1 MEDLPDPVN
10 SSITKIILEQMR
22 NSIFKFTTKDEKIEY
37 GYFCY
42 FKSYNKNIPLI
53 IINNYN
59 IEEIENTKISVSIKN
74 NTKMI
79 QLGSIRYYNKEIN
92 ISIIEIKDNIDN
104 YKINFFELD
113 DNLYTKG
120 FEFNY
125 NKQSIYI
132 IQYNDM
138 EDISVSYGKINNINR
153 KQLFYLANL
162 NSKANFSL
170 IFNLSNNKL
179 IGIHETNSKYYN
191 KGIFFSHIIEFINKY
206 KKLNKYK
213 DNQKS
218 NNEIDISLSINSK
231 EVNKEIYFLCNYEK
245 DNFKE
250 LNESN
255 SVIIINNEK
264 TDFKKYF
271 KPEKEGKYK
280 IKIKFNI
287 NLTDCSYM
295 FANCKSIKN
304 INFISFNT
312 KYVTNMK
319 NMFYGCENLKTIN
332 LLSFDTQN
340 VTDMSN
346 MFFCCSNLNNLN
358 LSSFNTK
365 KVIDM
370 SYMFFCCNKLNNLN
384 LSSFDTKNV
393 TNMNYMFSTC
403 NLNELNLSCFDTQ
416 NVRDMSYMF
425 FCCHNLKNLNLSS
438 FNTQNVTDMN
448 HMFCDCNLNTLDL
461 SSFDTKKVTNMN
473 HMFSSCRYLKK
484 LNLSNFNTKNV
495 TKMKNMFSDCIGL
508 NNLNISSFD
517 IKNVTE
523 IECIFF
529 NCNKKIIDSNYYLFK
544 KFYKSDLV

>member
-1 MEDLPDPVN
+1 MENLPDPVN

-332 LLSFDTQN
+332 L
-340 VTDMSN
+340 
-346 MFFCCSNLNNLN
+346 
-358 LSSFNTK
+358 
-365 KVIDM
+365 
-370 SYMFFCCNKLNNLN
+370 
-384 LSSFDTKNV
+384 
-393 TNMNYMFSTC
+393 
-403 NLNELNLSCFDTQ
+403 
-416 NVRDMSYMF
+416 
-425 FCCHNLKNLNLSS
+425 
-438 FNTQNVTDMN
+438 
-448 HMFCDCNLNTLDL
+448 
-461 SSFDTKKVTNMN
+461 
-473 HMFSSCRYLKK
+473 
-484 LNLSNFNTKNV
+484 
-495 TKMKNMFSDCIGL
+495 
-508 NNLNISSFD
+508 
-517 IKNVTE
+517 
-523 IECIFF
+523 
-529 NCNKKIIDSNYYLFK
+529 
-544 KFYKSDLV
+544 